1 LDFVGGNADQWW
13 KLSRALEGALNSASD
28 QIDSDGKW
36 RLKLGSAVLIGR
48 ATGDVMRMPVILQG
62 GRRELPVG
70 YLLVESTRIDR
81 GRIKS
86 LVQGFESRAKAVI
99 DGPAAAPQV
108 DEAVYP

>member
-1 LDFVGGNADQWW
+1 MDFVVGNADQWW
-13 KLSRALEGALNSASD
+13 KLNRAFERALNSASN

-62 GRRELPVG
+62 GSRELPVG
-70 YLLVESTRIDR
+70 YLLVEDTRIDR
-81 GRIKS
+81 GRIKA
-86 LVQGFESRAKAVI
+86 LVQRFEARARSVI
-99 DGPAAAPQV
+99 GGPAAAPQV